1 MRLINHYNDDK
12 YGPLIFIDYHY
23 HLYKGAAIDMMMVI
37 IPNQSCSKLQIPLSW
52 SMIILMTMMMVW
64 PLVLIADPYQIH
76 DDVTTAND
84 HYNDGGMGIDSDI

>member
-1 MRLINHYNDDK
+1 MANTI
-12 YGPLIFIDYHY
+12 I
-23 HLYKGAAIDMMMVI
+23 MV
-37 IPNQSCSKLQIPLSW
+37 NE

-64 PLVLIADPYQIH
+64 PFVLIADPYQIH